1 MNSSK
6 RKFEPQ
12 IISKVLDEIINSKAL
27 NKGLINAKVR
37 QLWPSLMGENID
49 RYTEKIIV
57 RNKTL
62 IISLSS
68 APLREE
74 LTYGKEKI
82 VKMINKELGRKLID
96 YFSLKNFSIREM
108 ESDFNNRVFVTIR
121 SMYCIFS
128 NGCSKKFSDCSF
140 CCLLRTS
147 GANKCS
153 KIINCIIFF

>member
-1 MNSSK
+1 MNSSE

-12 IISKVLDEIINSKAL
+12 IISKVLDEIIHSKAL

-49 RYTEKIIV
+49 RYTKKIIV

-82 VKMINKELGRKLID
+82 VKMINKELGRKLI
-96 YFSLKNFSIREM
+96 E
-108 ESDFNNRVFVTIR
+108 
-121 SMYCIFS
+121 
-128 NGCSKKFSDCSF
+128 
-140 CCLLRTS
+140 
-147 GANKCS
+147 
-153 KIINCIIFF
+153 KIIFR

>member
-1 MNSSK
+1 MNSSE

-12 IISKVLDEIINSKAL
+12 IISKVLDEIFHSKAL
-27 NKGLINAKVR
+27 NKGIINAKVR

-82 VKMINKELGRKLID
+82 VKMINKELGRKLI
-96 YFSLKNFSIREM
+96 E
-108 ESDFNNRVFVTIR
+108 
-121 SMYCIFS
+121 
-128 NGCSKKFSDCSF
+128 
-140 CCLLRTS
+140 
-147 GANKCS
+147 
-153 KIINCIIFF
+153 KIIFR

>member
-1 MNSSK
+1 MNSSE

-12 IISKVLDEIINSKAL
+12 IISKVLDEIIHSKAL

-37 QLWPSLMGENID
+37 QSWPSLMGENID

-82 VKMINKELGRKLID
+82 VKMINKEFGRKLI
-96 YFSLKNFSIREM
+96 E
-108 ESDFNNRVFVTIR
+108 
-121 SMYCIFS
+121 
-128 NGCSKKFSDCSF
+128 
-140 CCLLRTS
+140 
-147 GANKCS
+147 
-153 KIINCIIFF
+153 KIIFR

>member
-1 MNSSK
+1 MNSSE
-6 RKFEPQ
+6 RKFGPQ
-12 IISKVLDEIINSKAL
+12 IISKVLDEIIHSKAL

-49 RYTEKIIV
+49 RYTKKIIV

-82 VKMINKELGRKLID
+82 VKMINKELGKKLI
-96 YFSLKNFSIREM
+96 E
-108 ESDFNNRVFVTIR
+108 
-121 SMYCIFS
+121 
-128 NGCSKKFSDCSF
+128 
-140 CCLLRTS
+140 
-147 GANKCS
+147 
-153 KIINCIIFF
+153 KIIFR

>member
-1 MNSSK
+1 MNSSE

-12 IISKVLDEIINSKAL
+12 IISKVLDEIIHSKAL

-49 RYTEKIIV
+49 HYTEKIIV

-82 VKMINKELGRKLID
+82 VKMINKELGRKLI
-96 YFSLKNFSIREM
+96 E
-108 ESDFNNRVFVTIR
+108 
-121 SMYCIFS
+121 
-128 NGCSKKFSDCSF
+128 
-140 CCLLRTS
+140 
-147 GANKCS
+147 
-153 KIINCIIFF
+153 KIIFR

>member
-1 MNSSK
+1 MNSSE

-12 IISKVLDEIINSKAL
+12 IISKVLDEIIHSKAL

-49 RYTEKIIV
+49 SYTEKIIV

-82 VKMINKELGRKLID
+82 VKMINKELGRKLI
-96 YFSLKNFSIREM
+96 E
-108 ESDFNNRVFVTIR
+108 
-121 SMYCIFS
+121 
-128 NGCSKKFSDCSF
+128 
-140 CCLLRTS
+140 
-147 GANKCS
+147 
-153 KIINCIIFF
+153 KIIFR